1 MRQITNFG
9 ASNFRKLLHQAK
21 INKLD
26 FNTLL
31 KRYLQERF
39 LYRLSKSAYKDNF
52 ILKGGLLLVTIDM
65 PASRPTMD
73 IDLLTQK
80 LNSNKVK
87 EVFKEILAI
96 QYQDGV
102 TFDGDSIQSE
112 AITKDGA
119 YHGTRLKFKAYFN
132 GSKNDMSI
140 DLGVGDVVTN
150 PRIVTFPTILKEDAP
165 VLTAYSLETIIA
177 EKLEAMAKLLHAN
190 SRMKDFYDVYTI
202 LHTHSLSEES
212 LIQAVKGT
220 FENRQ
225 TSLENLQAVLTP
237 NFYNLD
243 VKQPQW
249 AGFLK
254 RNKITQVP
262 AEFSQVIAGIALKL
276 PKTLTRGE
284 K

>member
-9 ASNFRKLLHQAK
+9 ASNFRKLLYQAK
-21 INKLD
+21 TNNLD

-52 ILKGGLLLVTIDM
+52 ILKGGLLLVTVDM
-65 PASRPTMD
+65 PSSRPTMD

-80 LNSNKVK
+80 LSSNKIK
-87 EVFKEILAI
+87 DAFKDILSI
-96 QYQDGV
+96 EYPDGI
-102 TFDGDSIQSE
+102 TFDAASIQSE
-112 AITKDGA
+112 AITKEGA

-140 DLGVGDVVTN
+140 DLGLGDVVTN
-150 PRIVTFPTILKEDAP
+150 PRTITFPTILKEDAP
-165 VLTAYSLETIIA
+165 VLTAYSLETIVA
-177 EKLEAMAKLLHAN
+177 EKLEAMAKLLHSN

-202 LHTHSLSEES
+202 LHSHILADET
-212 LIQAVKGT
+212 LIQAVKST

-225 TSLENLQAVLTP
+225 TPLEKLQAVLEP
-237 NFYNLD
+237 NFYNLEI
-243 VKQPQW
+243 KQAQW
-249 AGFLK
+249 AAFLK
-254 RNKITQVP
+254 KNKIVKVP
-262 AEFSQVIAGIALKL
+262 ADFNLVMTGIAEML
-276 PKTLTRGE
+276 PKGLLGHA